1 MALHMQSSPAIFMSV
16 EEFAQLSIDSSNL
29 FRINGFLFEDICDSS
44 GFSSILSS
52 TRKRARNSS
61 NSFSILTQKIV
72 SWPEHLREGGLV
84 QVVGTLQSMSP
95 SVLQAI
101 SLVIIEGMNTEHDLS
116 ILLSSH
122 LRIVKFL
129 QQPIPLRHDSILDQ
143 IRKVHERKK
152 FTDASS
158 FCSNVNSQSAGYT
171 TISSKETDSGKT
183 LWTSFDEF
191 DDSFGLDE
199 NLMAAIDQT
208 PCTSSRKEKQAS
220 VDLKSEFQV
229 PVMRPKS
236 KNLRQSCD
244 SVALA
249 SRNAGKFS
257 GLSTKKKE
265 S

>member
-1 MALHMQSSPAIFMSV
+1 MQSSPATFMSV

-29 FRINGFLFEDICDSS
+29 FRINGFLFEDNCDSS

-61 NSFSILTQKIV
+61 NSFSVLTQKIV

-129 QQPIPLRHDSILDQ
+129 QQPSPPQHDSILDQ
-143 IRKVHERKK
+143 IRKVHEMKK
-152 FTDASS
+152 STDASS
-158 FCSNVNSQSAGYT
+158 LCSNVYSQSAGYT
-171 TISSKETDSGKT
+171 TISSKETSGKT
-183 LWTSFDEF
+183 SWASFDEF
-191 DDSFGLDE
+191 DDLFGLDD
-199 NLMAAIDQT
+199 NLMAAVDQT
-208 PCTSSRKEKQAS
+208 PCTSSREEKQAS

-229 PVMRPKS
+229 PAMRPKS
-236 KNLRQSCD
+236 KNRRQSCD